1 MGAIFNGTTSVL
13 SVADPLVDASPTYP
27 VLVGGWA
34 KLAAVTTNYGF
45 VCLTD
50 GAASEDVLY
59 CECSGAVASDPVRAM
74 AAVNAVYTTS
84 INSTNG
90 LTAGSWLFVGAYFG
104 SNTNRQPILGTT
116 VGANTNATARAVASL
131 SAAYIGA
138 FRDSATSTFFSGR
151 IAEVFVAQGFTAGD
165 LTTIVTQ
172 LAGGASPSN
181 VAELSPHLVAYQ
193 PLISALDNSGAV
205 GPSWTNTDVTF
216 DSADHPISYS
226 AAGDAFGCG
235 FDFGFGF

>member
-1 MGAIFNGTTSVL
+1 MSAIFNGTTSVL

-34 KLAAVTTNYGF
+34 KLTAVTTNYGF

-50 GAASEDVLY
+50 GASSEDVLY

-74 AAVNAVYTTS
+74 AAVNNAYSV
-84 INSTNG
+84 NSTNG

-104 SNTNRQPILGTT
+104 ANNNRQPILGTT
-116 VGANTNATARAVASL
+116 VGTNTYGTARAVAGL
-131 SAAYIGA
+131 AAAYIGA
-138 FRDSATSTFFSGR
+138 FRDSETLAFFSGR

-226 AAGDAFGCG
+226 ASSPLQSILLHSGLVR
-235 FDFGFGF
+235 